1 MGSTPKARPSDP
13 ATPAGEKLHAIRVI
27 IADTQSIYRVGIR
40 KIFALEDDIRMVAQA
55 ETLGQ
60 TLAAV
65 SKHPVDVVLFE
76 AAITPNPPEAI
87 SEIMKKAPTA
97 KVIVVLV
104 EPEEEDTVDLLRR
117 GVQGIVSRSI
127 SPELL
132 VRCVRKVAAGETWL
146 DNQGVNWM
154 LEAYRTQ
161 AAQLTSPRP
170 KTRISDKELLIIS
183 CVTQGM
189 RNKEIA
195 VELGTTEQVVK
206 NYLRKIYDKL
216 GVSDRLELALYCIHH
231 HLLQNKGQTLP
242 EGSADADT
250 PTHTKGASAA
260 SASPA
265 AGGPTGGSASSS
277 PGASP
282 SK

>member
-1 MGSTPKARPSDP
+1 MGSTPKVRPPDSSPDSG
-13 ATPAGEKLHAIRVI
+13 AEKSHALRVV

-76 AAITPNPPEAI
+76 AAITPNPAEAV
-87 SEIMKKAPTA
+87 SEILKKSPKA
-97 KVIVVLV
+97 KIIVVLV
-104 EPEEEDTVDLLRR
+104 EPDEEDTVDMLRR

-127 SPELL
+127 SPDLL
-132 VRCVRKVAAGETWL
+132 VKCVRKVAAGETWL
-146 DNQGVNWM
+146 DNQGVNWV
-154 LEAYRTQ
+154 LEAYRSQ

-170 KTRISDKELLIIS
+170 RTRISDKELLIIS

-231 HLLQNKGQTLP
+231 HLLQNKGQPAP
-242 EGSADADT
+242 EAGAPAAPPAVSE
-250 PTHTKGASAA
+250 GASQA
-260 SASPA
+260 
-265 AGGPTGGSASSS
+265 
-277 PGASP
+277 
-282 SK
+282 K